1 MGGGIDPKNAKKYF
15 LLNEP
20 RPVLLPLKPA
30 LSGLPRQNGLIGPA
44 NKKNINVMR
53 CFCVTGSKLIF
64 RPSFLTLMNKTF
76 LSLLAATA
84 LLASCET
91 KHSET
96 KDQLGEAGQDTA
108 VMARDG
114 KTVGDVAAGAANA
127 VDNAWDMTKAKLADV
142 KFKEITL
149 PGVHVRGDST
159 YNVYSVDEKVLFD
172 TGKSDIKPTAADAL
186 KQISGSIGQRYAAGQ
201 VRVMGFADSRGD
213 KDYNKEL
220 SEKRAEAV
228 KSYLVA
234 NGKIDAARL
243 SVEPMGEAMPAAS
256 NATAAG
262 RQENRRVEIAVR
274 TK

>member
-1 MGGGIDPKNAKKYF
+1 MKKS
-15 LLNEP
+15 L
-20 RPVLLPLKPA
+20 
-30 LSGLPRQNGLIGPA
+30 
-44 NKKNINVMR
+44 
-53 CFCVTGSKLIF
+53 
-64 RPSFLTLMNKTF
+64 

-96 KDQLGEAGQDTA
+96 KDQLAEAGQDTA

-114 KTVGDVAAGAANA
+114 SKTVADAASGAAA
-127 VDNAWDMTKAKLADV
+127 SAENAWDMTKAKLADV

-149 PGVHVRGDST
+149 PGVSVRGDST
-159 YNVYSVDEKVLFD
+159 YNVYSIDEKVLFD
-172 TGKSDIKPTAADAL
+172 TDKSDIKPSAAEAL
-186 KQISGSIGQRYAAGQ
+186 KQITASIGQRYGTSQ

-234 NGKIDAARL
+234 NGSIDASRM

-256 NATAAG
+256 NATASG

>member
-1 MGGGIDPKNAKKYF
+1 MKKS
-15 LLNEP
+15 L
-20 RPVLLPLKPA
+20 
-30 LSGLPRQNGLIGPA
+30 
-44 NKKNINVMR
+44 
-53 CFCVTGSKLIF
+53 
-64 RPSFLTLMNKTF
+64 

-96 KDQLGEAGQDTA
+96 KDQLSEAGQDTA
-108 VMARDG
+108 VMARTG
-114 KTVGDVAAGAANA
+114 QTAGDMAAGAADA
-127 VDNAWDMTKAKLADV
+127 ADNAWDLTKAKLADV

-149 PGVHVRGDST
+149 PGVSVRGDST
-159 YNVYSVDEKVLFD
+159 YNVYSVDEKILFD
-172 TGKSDIKPTAADAL
+172 TDKADIKPSAAEAL
-186 KQISGSIGQRYAAGQ
+186 KQITGSIGQRYSSRQ

-228 KSYLVA
+228 KNYLVT
-234 NGKIDAARL
+234 NGSIDASRV
-243 SVEPMGEAMPAAS
+243 SVEPMGEAMPAAT

>member
-1 MGGGIDPKNAKKYF
+1 MKK
-15 LLNEP
+15 
-20 RPVLLPLKPA
+20 
-30 LSGLPRQNGLIGPA
+30 S
-44 NKKNINVMR
+44 
-53 CFCVTGSKLIF
+53 
-64 RPSFLTLMNKTF
+64 F

-84 LLASCET
+84 LLVSCET

-96 KDQLGEAGQDTA
+96 KDQLAEAGQDTA
-108 VMARDG
+108 VMARTG
-114 KTVGDVAAGAANA
+114 QTAGDMAANA
-127 VDNAWDMTKAKLADV
+127 AASADNAWDMTKAKLADV

-149 PGVHVRGDST
+149 PGVSVRGDST
-159 YNVYSVDEKVLFD
+159 YNVYSVDEKILFD
-172 TGKSDIKPTAADAL
+172 TDKSDIKPSAADAL
-186 KQISGSIGQRYAAGQ
+186 KQVTGSIGQRYGTSQ

-228 KSYLVA
+228 KNYLVA
-234 NGKIDAARL
+234 NGSIDASRV
-243 SVEPMGEAMPAAS
+243 SVEPMGEAMPAAT

>member
-1 MGGGIDPKNAKKYF
+1 MK
-15 LLNEP
+15 
-20 RPVLLPLKPA
+20 
-30 LSGLPRQNGLIGPA
+30 
-44 NKKNINVMR
+44 
-53 CFCVTGSKLIF
+53 
-64 RPSFLTLMNKTF
+64 KTF
-76 LSLLAATA
+76 LSLLAASA

-91 KHSET
+91 KRSET

-114 KTVGDVAAGAANA
+114 KTVGQAASNAASSAGAAI
-127 VDNAWDMTKAKLADV
+127 DNAWDMTKAKLADV

-149 PGVHVRGDST
+149 PGVSVRGDDS

-172 TGKSDIKPTAADAL
+172 TDKADIKPSAAQSL
-186 KQISGSIGQRYAAGQ
+186 QQITGSIGQRYATGQ

-228 KSYLVA
+228 KNYLVS
-234 NGKIDAARL
+234 NGKIDASRV
-243 SVEPMGEAMPAAS
+243 SVEPMGEAAPVAS

-262 RQENRRVEIAVR
+262 RQKNRRVEIAVR